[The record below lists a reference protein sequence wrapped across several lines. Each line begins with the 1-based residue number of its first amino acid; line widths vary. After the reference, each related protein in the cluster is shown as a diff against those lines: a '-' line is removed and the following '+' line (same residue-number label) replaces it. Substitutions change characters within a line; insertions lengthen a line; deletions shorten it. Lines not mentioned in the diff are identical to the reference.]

1 MLSQEAI
8 IYHSQTY
15 DLIFSL
21 FLQSF
26 LPQGGST
33 EKVAQSHDHRLMS
46 SERWMKCSQK
56 RLECWEYH
64 GLQDRAGSIMWEL
77 LLSFWLQNIL
87 KLALSHFNIHY
98 HLTRMRRYLST
109 NICQETPRF
118 NVKQIKEETCHS

>member
-77 LLSFWLQNIL
+77 SLASKHSPTCSFPFQRP
-87 KLALSHFNIHY
+87 
-98 HLTRMRRYLST
+98 LTLDQDEKVFVNKYLSRDAS
-109 NICQETPRF
+109 I
-118 NVKQIKEETCHS
+118 